1 MRHSTLVLLSA
12 ATLALGACGHKSDDT
27 ASTNTDSTTT
37 NMDVTQVGGNVG
49 TGNSGMGAT
58 GNSAMAATGGQGFA
72 NAAAASDAFEIASS
86 QLAKT
91 AAKAPAVKTFAS
103 HMIEAHTASTASLK
117 SAAASAKPAITPDAT
132 LSPDQ
137 QQMLDGLKGKTGA
150 DFDKA
155 YADAQV
161 TAHQKTLDAL
171 KSYSANG
178 DVPQLKALAT
188 KMIPT
193 VTAHLNTAKGLSH

>member
-1 MRHSTLVLLSA
+1 MRNIHLALLSA
-12 ATLALGACGHKSDDT
+12 ATLALGACGHKSDDS
-27 ASTNTDSTTT
+27 ASTNGGDTTVASNLDET
-37 NMDVTQVGGNVG
+37 SVGGANVG
-49 TGNSGMGAT
+49 AGN
-58 GNSAMAATGGQGFA
+58 AAGTKVAANGGQAFA
-72 NAAAASDAFEIASS
+72 NAAAASDAFEIATS

-91 AAKAPAVKTFAS
+91 SAKAPAVKTFAS

-117 SAAASAKPAITPDAT
+117 AAAASAKPAITPDPALT
-132 LSPDQ
+132 ADQ
-137 QQMLDGLKGKTGA
+137 QQQLDALKGKTGA

-161 TAHQKTLDAL
+161 AAHQKTLDTL
-171 KSYSANG
+171 KGYSASG

-193 VTAHLNTAKGLSH
+193 VTAHLNAAKGLSH

>member
-1 MRHSTLVLLSA
+1 MRNIHLALLSA
-12 ATLALGACGHKSDDT
+12 ATLALGACGHKSDDS
-27 ASTNTDSTTT
+27 ASTNGGDTTVASNLDET
-37 NMDVTQVGGNVG
+37 SVGGANVG
-49 TGNSGMGAT
+49 AGN
-58 GNSAMAATGGQGFA
+58 AAGTKAAANGGQAFA
-72 NAAAASDAFEIASS
+72 NAAAASDAFEIATS

-91 AAKAPAVKTFAS
+91 SAKAPAVKTFAS

-117 SAAASAKPAITPDAT
+117 AAAASAKPAIAPDPALT
-132 LSPDQ
+132 ADQ
-137 QQMLDGLKGKTGA
+137 QRQLDALKGKTGA

-161 TAHQKTLDAL
+161 AAHQKTLDTL
-171 KSYSANG
+171 KGYSASG

-193 VTAHLNTAKGLSH
+193 VTAHLNAAKGLSH

>member
-1 MRHSTLVLLSA
+1 MRNIHLALLSA
-12 ATLALGACGHKSDDT
+12 ATLALGACGHKSDDS
-27 ASTNTDSTTT
+27 ASTNGGDTTVASNLDET
-37 NMDVTQVGGNVG
+37 SVGGANVG
-49 TGNSGMGAT
+49 AGN
-58 GNSAMAATGGQGFA
+58 AAGTKAAANGGQAFA
-72 NAAAASDAFEIASS
+72 NAAAASDAFEIATS

-91 AAKAPAVKTFAS
+91 SAKAPAVKTFAS

-117 SAAASAKPAITPDAT
+117 AAAASAKPAITPDPALT
-132 LSPDQ
+132 ADQ
-137 QQMLDGLKGKTGA
+137 QQQLDALKGKTGA

-161 TAHQKTLDAL
+161 AAHQKTLDTL
-171 KSYSANG
+171 KGYSASG

-193 VTAHLNTAKGLSH
+193 VTAHLNAAKGLSH

>member
-1 MRHSTLVLLSA
+1 MRHIPLALLSA
-12 ATLALGACGHKSDDT
+12 ATLALGACGHKSDES
-27 ASTNTDSTTT
+27 ASTNSGDATVAANLDETAA
-37 NMDVTQVGGNVG
+37 GGANVG
-49 TGNSGMGAT
+49 AGNAAGNTAT
-58 GNSAMAATGGQGFA
+58 AASGGQAFA

-86 QLAKT
+86 QLAKSS
-91 AAKAPAVKTFAS
+91 AKAPAVKTFAS

-117 SAAASAKPAITPDAT
+117 TAAASAKPAITPDPALT
-132 LSPDQ
+132 ADQ
-137 QQMLDGLKGKTGA
+137 QQQLDALKGKTGA

-161 TAHQKTLDAL
+161 AAHQKTLDTL
-171 KSYSANG
+171 KSYSASG

-193 VTAHLNTAKGLSH
+193 VTAHLNAAKGLSH

>member
-1 MRHSTLVLLSA
+1 MRLTTLALMSA
-12 ATLALGACGHKSDDT
+12 ATLALGACGHKSDDSAT
-27 ASTNTDSTTT
+27 TTNTDTTAT
-37 NMDVTQVGGNVG
+37 NMDVTEVGGNVG
-49 TGNSGMGAT
+49 TGNAGMGNNA
-58 GNSAMAATGGQGFA
+58 AVATGGQGFA
-72 NAAAASDAFEIASS
+72 NTAAASDAFEIASS

-91 AAKAPAVKTFAS
+91 SAKAPAVKTFAS

-117 SAAASAKPAITPDAT
+117 TAAASASPPITPDAT
-132 LSPDQ
+132 LSADQ

-155 YADAQV
+155 YAEAQV

-171 KSYSANG
+171 KSYSTGG
-178 DVPQLKALAT
+178 DVPQLKALAA

>member
-1 MRHSTLVLLSA
+1 MRHSTLALLSA
-12 ATLALGACGHKSDDT
+12 ATLALGACGHKSDD
-27 ASTNTDSTTT
+27 ASTNSDATAT
-37 NMDVTQVGGNVG
+37 NMDVTEVGGNVG
-49 TGNSGMGAT
+49 TGNAGA
-58 GNSAMAATGGQGFA
+58 GNAVGSTPMATGGQGFA
-72 NAAAASDAFEIASS
+72 NTAAASDAFEIASS

-91 AAKAPAVKTFAS
+91 AAKAPAVKAFAA

-117 SAAASAKPAITPDAT
+117 TAAAGANPPITPDPT

-155 YADAQV
+155 YADVQV

-193 VTAHLNTAKGLSH
+193 VTAHLNTAKGLAR

>member
-1 MRHSTLVLLSA
+1 MRHSTLALLSA

-27 ASTNTDSTTT
+27 ASSNTDATAT

-49 TGNSGMGAT
+49 TGNAGMGT
-58 GNSAMAATGGQGFA
+58 STSTATGGQAFA
-72 NAAAASDAFEIASS
+72 NTAAASDAFEIASS
-86 QLAKT
+86 QLAKA

-117 SAAASAKPAITPDAT
+117 TAASSASPPITPDAT
-132 LSPDQ
+132 LSADQ

-155 YADAQV
+155 YAEAQV

-171 KSYSANG
+171 KSYSTGG

>member
-1 MRHSTLVLLSA
+1 MRHSTLILLSA
-12 ATLALGACGHKSDDT
+12 ATLALGACGHKSDDG
-27 ASTNTDSTTT
+27 ASTNGGDATATSNLDGTDTS
-37 NMDVTQVGGNVG
+37 GANVG
-49 TGNSGMGAT
+49 AGNAAGNTAT
-58 GNSAMAATGGQGFA
+58 AASGGQAFA

-86 QLAKT
+86 QLAK
-91 AAKAPAVKTFAS
+91 ASAKSPAVKTFAS

-117 SAAASAKPAITPDAT
+117 AAAAAAKPAITPDPALT
-132 LSPDQ
+132 ADQ
-137 QQMLDGLKGKTGA
+137 QQQLDALKGKTGA

-161 TAHQKTLDAL
+161 AAHQKTLDTL
-171 KSYSANG
+171 KGYSASG

-193 VTAHLNTAKGLSH
+193 VTAHLNAAKGLSK